1 MKMRNTK
8 GRLFGAA
15 LVFAFVLLLFAIQ
28 VPSAFAQSTAILP
41 EPGQAGWQ
49 ASYWNNTTLSGAP
62 TLIRQERAVN
72 YDWGFRAPGPR
83 VENDS
88 FSARWVKTETLPE
101 GTYRFNAIADD
112 GIRVWVNDIQIIDA
126 WALAGQQTV
135 SADIYLAAGTY
146 ETRVEYVEYGGIASI
161 RFDREFVSDDDAAD
175 SLDEAERP
183 EDDVDSSG
191 AQESDADFMWRG
203 EYFNNP
209 TLAGTPALIQDENN
223 IDFRW
228 GTGSPADGIIDP
240 EMFSAR
246 WTQTLDLAPAR
257 YRFAVTADD
266 GIRLF
271 VNDQL
276 LIDKWREQSVATYTA
291 EVDLDGGP
299 TEIRIE
305 YFEMAG
311 KATARFSYA
320 EVEIEEEI
328 SIPVITLPLQSGQW
342 RGEYFDN
349 VNLSGVPAFV
359 RSDDAIDFNWGT
371 GSPAAELDADRFS
384 VRWTGRLDL
393 TPGRYR
399 FEATVDDGVRLRING
414 QTLIDEFVVRS
425 ATQYVT
431 EIDLPTGQA
440 ATTMEYFEN
449 TERAV
454 ARLNWQ
460 RVGDVSTVESASNL
474 PSDQPVAAVIN
485 VTTLNVRSGP
495 ATSFDRIDRLVRN
508 QTVEMVG
515 RNRSETWIQ
524 VALPDGRIGWVSRQ
538 YLDSNFPI
546 GNLRETG

>member
-1 MKMRNTK
+1 MKNIKR
-8 GRLFGAA
+8 RSAGAA
-15 LVFAFVLLLFAIQ
+15 LVFAFVLLLFTTQ
-28 VPSAFAQSTAILP
+28 TSNMFAQSTAILP
-41 EPGQAGWQ
+41 DPDQTGWQ

-62 TLIRQERAVN
+62 TLIRQELTLN
-72 YDWGFRAPGPR
+72 YDWGFRAPGPQ

-88 FSARWVKTETLPE
+88 FSARWVKSETLPE
-101 GTYRFNAIADD
+101 GTYRFSGIADD
-112 GIRVWVNDIQIIDA
+112 GIRVWINDIQIIDA
-126 WALAGQQTV
+126 WELAGQQTV
-135 SADIYLAAGTY
+135 SAEIYLDAGTY

-161 RFDREFVSDDDAAD
+161 RFDREFVNDDDSAD
-175 SLDEAERP
+175 SLNEADNP
-183 EDDVDSSG
+183 NNDSSDD
-191 AQESDADFMWRG
+191 SDAQDNNDNLMWRS

-209 TLAGTPALIQDENN
+209 TLTGTPALVRDENN
-223 IDFRW
+223 IDFGW
-228 GTGSPADGIIDP
+228 GTGSPADGIVDP
-240 EMFSAR
+240 ERFSAR

-276 LIDKWREQSVATYTA
+276 LIDRWREQSVATYTA
-291 EVDLDGGP
+291 EADLEGGP

-305 YFEMAG
+305 YFEVAG

-328 SIPVITLPLQSGQW
+328 SIPVISVPLQSGQW

-349 VNLSGVPAFV
+349 VNLSGVPALV
-359 RSDDAIDFNWGT
+359 RTDDAIDFNWST
-371 GSPAAELDADRFS
+371 GSPADELGVDRFS
-384 VRWTGRLDL
+384 VRWTGRLEL

-399 FEATVDDGVRLRING
+399 FETTVDDGVRLRING

-431 EIDLPTGQA
+431 EIDLPTGLA

-454 ARLNWQ
+454 ARLEW
-460 RVGDVSTVESASNL
+460 RRIGDVSTVESASNL
-474 PSDQPVAAVIN
+474 PSDQPVAVVAN
-485 VTTLNVRSGP
+485 VNTLNVRSGP
-495 ATSFDRIDRLVRN
+495 STNFDRIDRLVRN

-515 RNRSETWIQ
+515 RNRTETWIQ
-524 VALPDGRIGWVSRQ
+524 ITLPDGRIGWVSRQ

-546 GNLRETG
+546 RSLRETG